1 MKECISARSIFRERG
16 EHVRCCAQWRNHE
29 KYELGGQAL
38 LILYEEG
45 QFINLNHF
53 TSNCLMITFIL
64 ASIYSDVRGGG
75 GQGPYCPC
83 LRHCARV

>member
-1 MKECISARSIFRERG
+1 MS
-16 EHVRCCAQWRNHE
+16 H
-29 KYELGGQAL
+29 ELGGQAL

-64 ASIYSDVRGGG
+64 ALIYSDVRGA
-75 GQGPYCPC
+75 GPLLP
-83 LRHCARV
+83 LSLPMCARLRGEAEGMYDERGALDILLM